1 MMAHEKQDISL
12 LFEFMIC
19 FYYEA
24 NLEVR
29 TEHILFLSQRMLQT
43 LCDSERYHMKR
54 ITQLLH
60 TIHHVGFQLPTLET
74 MQVSDS
80 KWSA

>member
-1 MMAHEKQDISL
+1 
-12 LFEFMIC
+12 MIC
-19 FYYEA
+19 FYYDA
-24 NLEVR
+24 ILEVR

-43 LCDSERYHMKR
+43 LCGSERYHMKR

-60 TIHHVGFQLPTLET
+60 TIHHDGFQLPTLET
-74 MQVSDS
+74 MQGSDS